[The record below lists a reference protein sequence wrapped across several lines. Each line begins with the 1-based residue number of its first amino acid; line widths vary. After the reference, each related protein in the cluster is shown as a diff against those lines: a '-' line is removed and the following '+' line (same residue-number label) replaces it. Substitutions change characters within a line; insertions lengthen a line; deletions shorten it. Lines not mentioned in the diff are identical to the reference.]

1 MRRMFGRIAERYE
14 IANSFM
20 SLFQDGRW
28 RREGIRNLS
37 AQPADLILDAGAGTG
52 DITRE
57 IIRQYSTAK
66 VVAVDLTSEML
77 QLAKAR
83 SDSSQASWVIADA
96 LALPFKQGVFDGVIS
111 GFLFRNLP
119 DITTGIKEQARVLKP
134 GKRLAAV
141 DTTPPR
147 DNILK
152 PFIEFYI
159 RFIVPVIGRV
169 VSGQDL
175 PYDYLSE
182 STRKHVSAEK
192 LADLMCENGLEQV
205 SFVRR
210 TFGAAAIHTGKK
222 PGAG

>member
-14 IANSFM
+14 NANSFM
-20 SLFQDGRW
+20 SLFQDGGW
-28 RREGIRNLS
+28 RREGIRKLS
-37 AQPADLILDAGAGTG
+37 VRPADLILDAGAGTG

-57 IIRQYSTAK
+57 IIRQFPNAK

-134 GKRLAAV
+134 GKRLVAV

-192 LADLMCENGLEQV
+192 LADLMRENGLEQV

>member
-1 MRRMFGRIAERYE
+1 MRRMFGRIADRYE
-14 IANSFM
+14 IANRFM

-28 RREGIRNLS
+28 RKEGIRKLS
-37 AQPADLILDAGAGTG
+37 VQSGDLILDAGAGTG
-52 DITRE
+52 DLTRE
-57 IIRQYSTAK
+57 ILRQYPTAK

-96 LALPFKQGVFDGVIS
+96 LALPFKQDVFDGVIS

-119 DITTGIKEQARVLKP
+119 DITTGIQEQARVLKQA
-134 GKRLAAV
+134 KRLVAV
-141 DTTPPR
+141 DTTPPQN
-147 DNILK
+147 NILK

-192 LADLMCENGLEQV
+192 LVELMRENGLEQV

-222 PGAG
+222 PGAD

>member
-14 IANSFM
+14 IANRFM
-20 SLFQDGRW
+20 SMFQDGRW
-28 RREGIRNLS
+28 RRDGISKLS
-37 AQPADLILDAGAGTG
+37 VQPGDLILDAGAGTG

-57 IIRQYSTAK
+57 IIRQFPTTK

-83 SDSSQASWVIADA
+83 SNSSQATWVIADA

-119 DITTGIKEQARVLKP
+119 DITTGIQEQVRVLKP
-134 GKRLAAV
+134 EKKLVSV
-141 DTTPPR
+141 DTTPPQN
-147 DNILK
+147 NILK

-159 RFIVPVIGRV
+159 RFIIPVIGRV

-182 STRKHVSAEK
+182 STRKHATAEK
-192 LADLMCENGLEQV
+192 LADMMRTNGLEQV
-205 SFVRR
+205 SFVRH
-210 TFGAAAIHTGKK
+210 TFGAAAVHTGKK
-222 PGAG
+222 PGSS